1 MLSQYHNLSI
11 DIDLNK
17 TVVEVNIQPKKVFQI
32 GASMIARVHSEREM
46 MVPFKK
52 WSFSLPDL
60 KPNWF
65 QIILILFNQI
75 Y

>member
-32 GASMIARVHSEREM
+32 GAGMIARVHPKSREGI
-46 MVPFKK
+46 
-52 WSFSLPDL
+52 
-60 KPNWF
+60 
-65 QIILILFNQI
+65 Q
-75 Y
+75 